1 MSEEKKTNLKSKT
14 HSTSSGSAKIKRTFE
29 GIVMS
34 DKSDKTVVVRI
45 DRVKMHSKYHKR
57 YTVSKNFKAHDE
69 KNEYKIGD
77 KVIIQECRPLSKDK
91 HWRVIGKFGH
101 GLVVGDNIKDKEL
114 EELDSAKEVER
125 IEHEVEKVEG
135 NAASKDDDG
144 SVKEKLGEEN
154 KDASVEEIEK

>member
-1 MSEEKKTNLKSKT
+1 MTDKAKK
-14 HSTSSGSAKIKRTFE
+14 KIKRTFR
-29 GIVMS
+29 GIVVS

-77 KVIIQECRPLSKDK
+77 KIIIQECRPLSKDK
-91 HWRVIGKFGH
+91 HWRVVGKFGH
-101 GLVVGDNIKDKEL
+101 GLVVGDDIKDKEL

-125 IEHEVEKVEG
+125 IEREVEKVEG
-135 NAASKDDDG
+135 NAVSENDG
-144 SVKEKLGEEN
+144 GSAKEKPKEEN
-154 KDASVEEIEK
+154 NDSSN